1 MTAKDYR
8 NAMKITTDSGL
19 ASGAI
24 YDALHLCGARK
35 AGCEPVHDRSNSS

>member
-1 MTAKDYR
+1 M
-8 NAMKITTDSGL
+8 NITTESGL

-35 AGCEPVHDRSNSS
+35 AGCEKLYTLNSGISVESRPATH